1 MALMIP
7 PQGGGLAVRRWA
19 EPASRQKKR
28 GAADAGPRVQQ
39 CANQLRNGL
48 PLLLRTGW
56 VVVIAGADARVATG
70 AGAAVCG
77 AGALSL

>member
-7 PQGGGLAVRRWA
+7 LQGGGLAVRRRA
-19 EPASRQKKR
+19 EPALRQKKR
-28 GAADAGPRVQQ
+28 GAADAGPRVWQ

-48 PLLLRTGW
+48 PLSLRAGW
-56 VVVIAGADARVATG
+56 VVVIAGAEARVATG
-70 AGAAVCG
+70 AGAAVCD